1 MKELFEKTNFI
12 LDGGVL
18 VLLSEYLAGRTS
30 RGLIARP
37 EGNDLAVLDAF
48 GTPMNSLFLEG
59 AAGIAGSAFPSPP
72 LRTSFDVFSAP
83 LSGEWPWAVRL
94 RGMGWR
100 FYILLGEEPTAEIL
114 EEMTSFAG
122 LINLWQLHQKTAGV
136 EERLSRLA
144 YMVLATKNTLA
155 SVFEP
160 MGVNYFGAFL
170 HDVVQES
177 LFPSR
182 FSLLLDDGETL
193 SLLEGEEMLLPPR
206 KGIFARDILS
216 PVPVRVEPQQ
226 RELLGDSVFD
236 SLADDWSAVLPIP
249 GGAFRLF
256 CFLKWEKIPGEEA
269 FNFMELLGNVAS
281 KALSLGSLREE
292 RERNIS
298 ELTRRAFL
306 LNALHEAALN
316 FMEQT
321 SKEDLL
327 LQILDIFTEMAQAPR
342 SLLVAWQP
350 AAGGYVHFASKR
362 EGLLEKKGTFAGF
375 PVGLLEGE
383 RQGSFSLEE
392 SKRLFAFMEVP
403 ALSSVEGLDA
413 MNRIFPLW
421 DGDRLTAFVAVSAP
435 LAGTATM
442 DLPTLEILA
451 RTASVALRKSEWDS
465 GHLAA
470 GKYLNLAALADW
482 ETTRARDE
490 IRAEGG
496 VPVVLNGPAGINVSS
511 EQERLCRLVI
521 RSECVTRCISEYAAP
536 DLEEIF
542 PPAEGWTMETEKEG
556 IS

>member
-1 MKELFEKTNFI
+1 MKDLFEKTNFL

-18 VLLSEYLAGRTS
+18 VLLSEYLADRIS
-30 RGLIARP
+30 RGLIASP
-37 EGNDLAVLDAF
+37 DGNDLAVLDAF

-59 AAGIAGSAFPSPP
+59 AAGVVDSAFPSPP
-72 LRTSFDVFSAP
+72 LRTSFDVLTAP

-155 SVFEP
+155 SIFEP

-182 FSLLLDDGETL
+182 FSLLLDNGETL

-216 PVPVRVEPQQ
+216 PVPVRMEESQ
-226 RELLGDSVFD
+226 RALLGDSVFD
-236 SLADDWSAVLPIP
+236 SLADDWSALLPIP
-249 GGAFRLF
+249 GGTFRLF
-256 CFLKWEKIPGEEA
+256 CFLKWDSMPGEEA

-281 KALSLGSLREE
+281 KALSLGNLREE

-350 AAGGYVHFASKR
+350 AAGGYVHFASRK

-403 ALSSVEGLDA
+403 ALSLVEGLDE
-413 MNRIFPLW
+413 MDRIFPLW
-421 DGDRLTAFVAVSAP
+421 DGDRMTAFVAVSA
-435 LAGTATM
+435 
-442 DLPTLEILA
+442 
-451 RTASVALRKSEWDS
+451 
-465 GHLAA
+465 
-470 GKYLNLAALADW
+470 LADW
-482 ETTRARDE
+482 ETARARDE

-496 VPVVLNGPAGINVSS
+496 VPVVLNGPAGIDVSS

-521 RSECVTRCISEYAAP
+521 RSECVTRCISESGAP
-536 DLEEIF
+536 DLEVLF
-542 PPAEGWTMETEKEG
+542 PPAEGWTMEKEG
-556 IS
+556 I

>member
-1 MKELFEKTNFI
+1 MKNLFEKTNFI

-18 VLLSEYLAGRTS
+18 VLLSEYLADRAS
-30 RGLIARP
+30 RGVIARP
-37 EGNDLAVLDAF
+37 DGNDLAVLDAF

-59 AAGIAGSAFPSPP
+59 AAGAVDAAFPSPP
-72 LRTSFDVFSAP
+72 LRTSFDVLSAP

-94 RGMGWR
+94 RGMGWC
-100 FYILLGEEPTAEIL
+100 FYVLLGEEPTPEIL
-114 EEMTSFAG
+114 EEMPSFAG

-281 KALSLGSLREE
+281 KALSIGSLREE

-342 SLLVAWQP
+342 SLLVVWQP
-350 AAGGYVHFASKR
+350 AAGGYVHFASRK

-403 ALSSVEGLDA
+403 ALSSVEGLDE
-413 MNRIFPLW
+413 MDRIFPLW
-421 DGDRLTAFVAVSAP
+421 DGDRMTAFVAVSAP

-482 ETTRARDE
+482 ETARARDE

-496 VPVVLNGPAGINVSS
+496 VPVVLNGPAGIDVSS

-521 RSECVTRCISEYAAP
+521 RSECVTRCISESGAP
-536 DLEEIF
+536 DLEVLFSPEV
-542 PPAEGWTMETEKEG
+542 GWTMEKEEK
-556 IS
+556 

>member
-1 MKELFEKTNFI
+1 
-12 LDGGVL
+12 V
-18 VLLSEYLAGRTS
+18 
-30 RGLIARP
+30 
-37 EGNDLAVLDAF
+37 DA
-48 GTPMNSLFLEG
+48 
-59 AAGIAGSAFPSPP
+59 AFPSPP
-72 LRTSFDVFSAP
+72 LRTSFDVLSAP

-94 RGMGWR
+94 RGMGWC
-100 FYILLGEEPTAEIL
+100 FYVLLGEEPTPEIL
-114 EEMTSFAG
+114 EEMPSFAG

-182 FSLLLDDGETL
+182 FSLLLDNGETL

-206 KGIFARDILS
+206 KGIFSRDILS
-216 PVPVRVEPQQ
+216 PVPVRVESQQ

-236 SLADDWSAVLPIP
+236 SLADDWSALLPIP
-249 GGAFRLF
+249 GGTFRLF
-256 CFLKWEKIPGEEA
+256 CFLKWDRMPGEEA

-292 RERNIS
+292 RELNIS

-342 SLLVAWQP
+342 SLLVVWQP
-350 AAGGYVHFASKR
+350 AAGGYVHFASRK

-403 ALSSVEGLDA
+403 ALSSVEGLDE
-413 MNRIFPLW
+413 MDRIFPLW
-421 DGDRLTAFVAVSAP
+421 DGDRMTAFVAVSAP

-482 ETTRARDE
+482 ETARARDE

-496 VPVVLNGPAGINVSS
+496 VPVVLNGPAGIDVSS

-521 RSECVTRCISEYAAP
+521 RSECVTRCISESGAP
-536 DLEEIF
+536 DLEVLFSPEV
-542 PPAEGWTMETEKEG
+542 GWTMEKEEK
-556 IS
+556 

>member
-94 RGMGWR
+94 RGMGWC
-100 FYILLGEEPTAEIL
+100 FFVLLGDEPTPEIM
-114 EEMTSFAG
+114 EEMPSFAG

-155 SVFEP
+155 SVFE
-160 MGVNYFGAFL
+160 L